1 MPTPDHWL
9 SFGILTRAG
18 GRPCRSRA
26 GGVLI
31 AKDYRTHPM
40 NIEFSNAFIAPALA
54 LLAGILI
61 LLAPRFLNYF
71 VAVYLIVV
79 GIVGLIPLLQR

>member
-1 MPTPDHWL
+1 
-9 SFGILTRAG
+9 
-18 GRPCRSRA
+18 
-26 GGVLI
+26 
-31 AKDYRTHPM
+31 M
-40 NIEFSNAFIAPALA
+40 NIELSNALVAPVLA

-61 LLAPRFLNYF
+61 LIAPRFLNYF

>member
-1 MPTPDHWL
+1 
-9 SFGILTRAG
+9 
-18 GRPCRSRA
+18 
-26 GGVLI
+26 
-31 AKDYRTHPM
+31 M
-40 NIEFSNAFIAPALA
+40 NIDLSNALVAPVLA

-61 LLAPRFLNYF
+61 LIAPRFLNYF

>member
-1 MPTPDHWL
+1 
-9 SFGILTRAG
+9 
-18 GRPCRSRA
+18 
-26 GGVLI
+26 
-31 AKDYRTHPM
+31 M
-40 NIEFSNAFIAPALA
+40 NIELSNAVLAPALA

-79 GIVGLIPLLQR
+79 GIVGLIPLLQRWRVAAVRCSQALS

>member
-1 MPTPDHWL
+1 
-9 SFGILTRAG
+9 
-18 GRPCRSRA
+18 
-26 GGVLI
+26 
-31 AKDYRTHPM
+31 M
-40 NIEFSNAFIAPALA
+40 NIELSNAVVAPALA